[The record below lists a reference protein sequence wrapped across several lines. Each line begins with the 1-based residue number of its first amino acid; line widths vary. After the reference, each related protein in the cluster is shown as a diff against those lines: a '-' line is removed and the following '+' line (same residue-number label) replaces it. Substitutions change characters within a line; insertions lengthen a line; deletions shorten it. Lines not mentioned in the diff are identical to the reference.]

1 MATVFTI
8 YVGFNGPDRSP
19 ETQMTNRDTLFR
31 ILAGSGMDGYTVYEG
46 LGLWAGQT
54 EPGASVVM
62 IAPKDTDA
70 EYVEAHAKVIANN
83 YKVQAQ
89 QEEVWV
95 TRRQEGLM
103 II

>member
-8 YVGFNGPDRSP
+8 YVGFNGSDQSP

-31 ILAGSGMDGYTVYEG
+31 ILAASGMDGYTVYEG

-62 IAPKDTDA
+62 IATRDADA
-70 EYVEAHAKVIANN
+70 EYVAAHARIIAAK
-83 YKVQAQ
+83 YKDQAE
-89 QEEVWV
+89 QEEVWL
-95 TRRQEGLM
+95 TRRQEDLLV
-103 II
+103 I